1 MSQCILAH
9 GHNGGYRH
17 LHTAGVLPTLD
28 PSPDITAHADGKAG
42 SVGYCVELTDE
53 GGWVSIFQLRY
64 DPAKDDEL
72 GYIAFSVFV
81 NTGCLIPHIKEALD
95 RVLATYDL
103 RTGRTGRVEIPE
115 DWHFVDQLNEVLE
128 EREVTHTHPWIPSE
142 RSENAKMYIP
152 SSRIE
157 PYLQQLS
164 LPRYT
169 LYQHIFIIPEEV
181 AEKSHDPLFSILGKK
196 MDTTPDISQEME
208 FELHELNQ
216 MHQPKHSEPASDTA
230 TIQVTFT
237 FGKSKFVSPGRTEF
251 TCTDPQVQY
260 NEVTQVISYPK
271 DADVKGARY
280 TFTFADTY
288 SPCSG
293 VILPSDTLD
302 VKLHYSKRGRFTF
315 YKPLLIGLIIILAC
329 IAIFIII
336 KNIHIP
342 VPQQPKPTESR
353 PTLIHDDPDH
363 PVYADD
369 APGPNDTVGWAIKY
383 TQDYLST
390 DEWQEDSLQKYDLML
405 QHYDKQSLL
414 DANQQRVKEQ
424 VHANLLFRRALNRNF
439 LTKGDNCLQDL
450 TDTTRYPYMEQGLG
464 EQRYHFMKNI
474 VASPDMRKR
483 ITQRRG
489 DIMKADYPHLY
500 EIISGEKLPTE

>member
-17 LHTAGVLPTLD
+17 LHVAGVLPTQD
-28 PSPDITAHADGKAG
+28 PSPDVTAHADGKVG
-42 SVGYCVELTDE
+42 SIGYCVELTDE
-53 GGWVSIFQLRY
+53 GAWVSIFQVRH

-72 GYIAFSVFV
+72 GYIAFSIFV

-103 RTGRTGRVEIPE
+103 RTGRTGRVDIPE
-115 DWHFVDQLNEVLE
+115 DWHFVDQLNGVLE
-128 EREVTHTHPWIPSE
+128 EREVEHSRSWIPSE
-142 RSENAKMYIP
+142 RSENARMYAP
-152 SSRIE
+152 TDRIE
-157 PYLQQLS
+157 HYLQHLS

-169 LYQHIFIIPEEV
+169 LYQHIFIVAEEV
-181 AEKSHDPLFSILGKK
+181 AEKPQDPLWSILGEK

-208 FELHELNQ
+208 FELNE
-216 MHQPKHSEPASDTA
+216 MERAHQPKRSEPASDTA

-251 TCTDPQVQY
+251 TCSHPQVQY

-271 DADVKGARY
+271 SADIKGVRY

-293 VILPSDTLD
+293 FLAPVGKLD
-302 VKLHYSKRGRFTF
+302 VPLHYSKRGRFTY
-315 YKPLLIGLIIILAC
+315 YKPLIIGLLIIAAC
-329 IAIFIII
+329 VAIFLII

-342 VPQQPKPTESR
+342 VPEKVQPSQSR
-353 PTLIHDDPDH
+353 PEIIHDDPNH
-363 PVYADD
+363 PVYANDE
-369 APGPNDTVGWAIKY
+369 PGPNDTVGWAVKY

-405 QHYDKQSLL
+405 QHYEKQSLL

-439 LTKGDNCLQDL
+439 LTKGDNSLQDL
-450 TDTTRYPYMEQGLG
+450 TDTTRFPNMEQGLG
-464 EQRYHFMKNI
+464 EERYHFMKNI

-489 DIMKADYPHLY
+489 DIIKADYPHLY
-500 EIISGEKLPTE
+500 EIISGEKLPAE

>member
-17 LHTAGVLPTLD
+17 LHTAGVLPTQD

-42 SVGYCVELTDE
+42 SIGYCVELTDE
-53 GGWVSIFQLRY
+53 GAWVSIFQVRY
-64 DPAKDDEL
+64 DPAKDDEP

-103 RTGRTGRVEIPE
+103 RTGRTGRVGIPE

-128 EREVTHTHPWIPSE
+128 EREVAATPPWIPSE
-142 RSENAKMYIP
+142 RSENAKMYVP

-181 AEKSHDPLFSILGKK
+181 AEKPQDPLISILGEK
-196 MDTTPDISQEME
+196 MDITPDISQEME
-208 FELHELNQ
+208 FELNELRRAQ
-216 MHQPKHSEPASDTA
+216 QPQHVEPTPNTA

-251 TCTDPQVQY
+251 TCTHPQVQY
-260 NEVTQVISYPK
+260 NEVTQIISYPK
-271 DADVKGARY
+271 NADVKGARY

-293 VILPSDTLD
+293 MILPYDTLD
-302 VKLHYSKRGRFTF
+302 VTLHYSKRGRFTF

-329 IAIFIII
+329 IAIFVII

-342 VPQQPKPTESR
+342 IPEQSKPTESR

-363 PVYADD
+363 PVHADD

-464 EQRYHFMKNI
+464 EERYHFMKNI

-483 ITQRRG
+483 ITLRRG
-489 DIMKADYPHLY
+489 DIIKADYPHLY